1 MDTYR
6 FRFNNSKKTSTILFW
21 FFTMLLTIT
30 LTIIVLLLYPHP
42 LFPTWLLLISIP
54 LMLVAIYRLFMV
66 ASKRQSTE
74 IISLSKEG
82 FTSSCFG
89 AVLFSEIHSVRI
101 PAREIALLGG
111 KQYDY
116 YKQTDAD
123 FPNLVCSITVGN
135 GKTLNWVL
143 NEWGGLYNSKEDF
156 LIFFNFLTAL
166 TNQLYQLYHA
176 NEPYNSYLKILDE
189 KGSWEINEYNKRIRL
204 HLKGKSPAKY
214 RAHILIVNY

>member
-1 MDTYR
+1 MNTYR
-6 FRFNNSKKTSTILFW
+6 FRFNNSKRTSAILFW
-21 FFTMLLTIT
+21 FFTTLLTIP
-30 LTIIVLLLYPHP
+30 LTTIVLLSHSDP
-42 LFPTWLLLISIP
+42 LFPSWLLLISVP

-89 AVLFSEIHSVRI
+89 AVLFSEIRSVQI

-116 YKQTDAD
+116 YQQTDAD
-123 FPNLVCSITVGN
+123 FPNLEFSVTIGN

-143 NEWGGLYNSKEDF
+143 CEWGGLYNSKEDF
-156 LIFFNFLTAL
+156 SILFNFLTAL
-166 TNQLYQLYHA
+166 TDQLYQLYHA
-176 NEPYNSYLKILDE
+176 HEPYNSYLKILDE
-189 KGSWEINEYNKRIRL
+189 KGSWK
-204 HLKGKSPAKY
+204 K
-214 RAHILIVNY
+214 

>member
-21 FFTMLLTIT
+21 FFTTLLTIT
-30 LTIIVLLLYPHP
+30 VSLTIIALLPDPHP
-42 LFPTWLLLISIP
+42 LFPAWLLLIFLP
-54 LMLVAIYRLFMV
+54 LMFTAIYRLFKA
-66 ASKRQSTE
+66 ASARRSTE
-74 IISLSKEG
+74 TISLSNEG

-89 AVLFSEIHSVRI
+89 SVLFSEIRSIQV

-123 FPNLVCSITVGN
+123 SPTLVFAIMVSHGN
-135 GKTLNWVL
+135 TLNWVL
-143 NEWGGLYNSKEDF
+143 GEWGSLYNSKEDF
-156 LIFFNFLTAL
+156 CVFFNFLTAL
-166 TNQLYQLYHA
+166 TDQLYQLYHA

-189 KGSWEINEYNKRIRL
+189 KGFWE
-204 HLKGKSPAKY
+204 KGG
-214 RAHILIVNY
+214 